1 MKEVT
6 DRINQIL
13 PDTRSE
19 EKTVTIQQWTRTVL
33 ERMDH
38 YKTEHLVLLKEAMTL
53 LELALWKANLDEEEN
68 GSATRKDN
76 RVTCG
81 ASIVIN
87 NVLPFLV
94 LK

>member
-19 EKTVTIQQWTRTVL
+19 EMTVTIQQWIRTVL
-33 ERMDH
+33 DRMEH
-38 YKTEHLVLLKEAMTL
+38 YKTEHKVLLKEAMTL
-53 LELALWKANLDEEEN
+53 LELALWKTKLDEEN
-68 GSATRKDN
+68 ASATRKDN

-81 ASIVIN
+81 ASIVIS